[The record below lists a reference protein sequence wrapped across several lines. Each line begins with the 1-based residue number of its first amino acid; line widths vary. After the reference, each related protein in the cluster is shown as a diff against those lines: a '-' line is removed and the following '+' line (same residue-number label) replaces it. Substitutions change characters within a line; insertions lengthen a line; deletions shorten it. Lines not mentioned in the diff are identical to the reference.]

1 MLARFETVSSPPKQ
15 EPLNGAICRR
25 IYIRAEIN
33 YIPTIFFCLVIQ
45 FNSTTALETNVR
57 EQYAQEG
64 VTRSS

>member
-1 MLARFETVSSPPKQ
+1 MVP
-15 EPLNGAICRR
+15 AICRR